1 MRKRI
6 NLLFILMEKEN
17 QLDDKIPKWFA
28 IYTKPRAE
36 KKVKEQLEKYNY
48 EHYLPLQTQIRQWK
62 DRKKKVEVPLFNSYL
77 FVKVTSKEYYEIP
90 KNITGIVKYVTIGG
104 QKISIK
110 EHEIDLIK
118 KLIEFSPEEIE
129 TLNENLEINQSVE
142 IKTGKLK
149 GLTGKLIQ
157 FDGKNKIAIRINSV
171 GTNLLVQINK
181 NAVKK
186 IK

>member
-1 MRKRI
+1 
-6 NLLFILMEKEN
+6 MEKEN
-17 QLDDKIPKWFA
+17 QLSDKIPKWFA

-36 KKVKEQLEKYNY
+36 KRVKEQLDKYDY
-48 EHYLPLQTQIRQWK
+48 ENYLPLQSQIRQWK
-62 DRKKKVEVPLFNSYL
+62 DRKKKVEVPLFNSYI

-90 KNITGIVKYVTIGG
+90 RKITGIVKYVTIGG

-110 EHEIDLIK
+110 DKEIELIK
-118 KLIEFSPEEIE
+118 RLIEFSSEEIE

-142 IKTGKLK
+142 IKTGELK

-157 FDGKNKIAIRINSV
+157 FEGRNKIAIRINSV

-181 NAVKK
+181 NAVRK